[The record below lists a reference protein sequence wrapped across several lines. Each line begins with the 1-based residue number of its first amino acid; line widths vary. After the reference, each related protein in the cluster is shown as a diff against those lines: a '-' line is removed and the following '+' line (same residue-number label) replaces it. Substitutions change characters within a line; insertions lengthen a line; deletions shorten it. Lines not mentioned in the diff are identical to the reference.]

1 MPEEGRAVKLV
12 MTLLVRDEQDILKE
26 NIEFHLDRGVD
37 EVILM
42 DNLSSDGTAD
52 IAAEYVR
59 LGVLHYIFQPE
70 DDYSQGRWVT
80 QMARQAYQELGANW
94 VINNDADEFWWSRAS
109 LKDVLAQVDR
119 NTLAVSAERT
129 NFIPRPESAEPF
141 WRRMNIRRKVS
152 LNSQGKPLPGK
163 VAHRAL
169 ADVVVDQGNHGVRVG
184 DRAVDVAVSP
194 ISILHFP
201 IRSKKQF
208 FNRIKMGGAAYARND
223 HLDKDIGNT
232 WRHLYKR
239 YVDGT
244 LDDVYRKE
252 VLEADAIEQGLKD
265 GLLLRD
271 ERLSNALAL
280 LMDSARIDRP
290 ANARAF

>member
-1 MPEEGRAVKLV
+1 MKLV

-42 DNLSSDGTAD
+42 DNLSSDETAD

-80 QMARQAYQELGANW
+80 RMARQACQELGANW
-94 VINNDADEFWWSRAS
+94 VINNDADEFWWPLQGS
-109 LKDVLAQVDR
+109 LKDVLSQVDR
-119 NTLAVSAERT
+119 GTLAVSAERT

-141 WRRMNIRRKVS
+141 WRRMNIRRKIS
-152 LNSQGKPLPGK
+152 FNLLGKPLPGK
-163 VAHRAL
+163 IAHRGL
-169 ADVVVDQGNHGVRVG
+169 ADVVVDQGNHGIRVNG
-184 DRAVDVAVSP
+184 LAAEFSISP

-208 FNRIKMGGAAYARND
+208 FNKIKLGGAAYARND
-223 HLDKDIGNT
+223 HLDKDIGNI
-232 WRHLYKR
+232 WRHLYTC

-244 LDDVYRKE
+244 LDEVYQKE
-252 VLEADAIEQGLKD
+252 VLEADAIEQGLA
-265 GLLLRD
+265 GGVLIRD
-271 ERLSNALAL
+271 ERLSNALAP
-280 LMDSARIDRP
+280 LMSSARIDSP
-290 ANARAF
+290 ANTRAFGTRRG

>member
-1 MPEEGRAVKLV
+1 MKLV

-80 QMARQAYQELGANW
+80 RMARQAYQELGAHW

-129 NFIPRPESAEPF
+129 NFIPRPESGEPF
-141 WRRMNIRRKVS
+141 WRRMNIRKKVS
-152 LNSQGKPLPGK
+152 LNSSGKPLPGK
-163 VAHRAL
+163 VAHRAS
-169 ADVVVDQGNHGVRVG
+169 ADVVVDQGNHGVRV
-184 DRAVDVAVSP
+184 DERAADIAVSP

-201 IRSKKQF
+201 IRSKNQF
-208 FNRIKMGGAAYARND
+208 FNKIKMGGAAYARND
-223 HLDKDIGNT
+223 HLDKDIGYT

-244 LDDVYRKE
+244 LDEVYQQE

-271 ERLSNALAL
+271 ERLSDSLGPTHAL
-280 LMDSARIDRP
+280 
-290 ANARAF
+290 RAA

>member
-1 MPEEGRAVKLV
+1 MKLV

-37 EVILM
+37 ELILM
-42 DNLSSDGTAD
+42 DNLSLDGTAD

-59 LGVLHYIFQPE
+59 SGVLHYIFQPE

-80 QMARQAYQELGANW
+80 QMARQACQELGANW
-94 VINNDADEFWWSRAS
+94 VINNDADEFWWPLQGS
-109 LKDVLAQVDR
+109 LKDVFAQVDR
-119 NTLAVSAERT
+119 NTVAVGAERT
-129 NFIPRPESAEPF
+129 NFIPRPEGAEPF
-141 WRRMNIRRKVS
+141 WRRMNIRQKVS
-152 LNSQGKPLPGK
+152 LNSLGRPMPGK

-169 ADVVVDQGNHGVRVG
+169 ADVVVDQGNHGVRVDG
-184 DRAVDVAVSP
+184 RAADVTISS

-201 IRSKKQF
+201 IRSKNQF
-208 FNRIKMGGAAYARND
+208 FNKIKKGGAAYARND
-223 HLDKDIGNT
+223 HLDESLGNT

-239 YVDGT
+239 YLDGR
-244 LDDVYRKE
+244 LDEEYQKE
-252 VLEADAIEQGLKD
+252 VLEADAIEQGLAD

-280 LMDSARIDRP
+280 LMPSAD
-290 ANARAF
+290 